1 MSDDNLLLVPL
12 NQYLVEYEVGGETC
26 FTEIDL
32 TILRAVSNEGIGDL
46 RHLGELLFLPQ
57 RLLIESLVGL
67 ARSGC
72 VSVNPVKGGFRA
84 TEHGRIVLQDPEK
97 HWPEKFAT
105 RQCRFL
111 VDQVCGQIAPS
122 RIVTYATTGALIA
135 SGDYDRYVRL
145 PRDLG
150 LDRIDIGQV
159 KAILSRGAN
168 EWIRWPGEPVLQQ
181 EVWLKLHVVEDRIHG
196 LPDGWR
202 SALAERVAAILERP
216 KLARQNPVVVTQTS
230 SQTTSANRGW
240 EVTPGTTGLV
250 FGRHRHS
257 ELLRKA
263 LADAQSQVLI
273 ASAFISSYVIQ
284 HDVEPLVV
292 DATRRGVRVD
302 LLWGYSAGTTDEE
315 RANTLAAL
323 QQLKRKCHGSNLLRF
338 NVEPS
343 GSHAKLLAWDSKEA
357 DLHVCIGSFN
367 WLSVPAGSQA
377 TDERL
382 LEASVVTTNAGLA
395 SDACTTIAGL
405 WGEAESASAGTSD
418 LWHRTASELERH
430 AARLVI
436 AANPISGDG
445 DEPLDMEEA
454 PATTAADSLEPTRG
468 EIRLIRDREHQVLL
482 RQLLQQ
488 GVRRV
493 AVVSHKVGGIASVRL
508 ATLPALQPAASTA
521 VQVRVVAGEVQ
532 ADADHL
538 MEELTTTIAA
548 AGGTLHMRSGLHAK
562 VLLVDDAVV
571 ISSFNFLSADA
582 RGRSADDREVGV
594 LIRSRELCDEV
605 SSWIDSVS

>member
-12 NQYLVEYEVGGETC
+12 NQYLVEYEVGGETY

-32 TILRAVSNEGIGDL
+32 TILRAVANEGIGDL
-46 RHLGELLFLPQ
+46 QHLGELLFLPQ

-72 VSVNPVKGGFRA
+72 VSVNPIKGGFRV
-84 TEHGRIVLQDPEK
+84 TEHGRIVLLDPEK

-111 VDQVCGQIAPS
+111 VDQVCGQIAAS
-122 RIVTYATTGALIA
+122 RSVTYATTGSLIKT
-135 SGDYDRYVRL
+135 GDYDRYVRL

-202 SALAERVAAILERP
+202 SALAEKMSAILERP
-216 KLARQNPVVVTQTS
+216 RLALQRTVVVTQES
-230 SQTTSANRGW
+230 SRTTSAKRGW
-240 EVTPGTTGLV
+240 KVTPGTTGVV
-250 FGRHRHS
+250 FGRHMHS

-263 LADAQSQVLI
+263 LLDAQSQVLI
-273 ASAFISSYVIQ
+273 ASAFISSHVIQ

-292 DATRRGVRVD
+292 DATKRGVRVD
-302 LLWGYSAGTTDEE
+302 LLWGYSAGATDEE

-377 TDERL
+377 TGERL
-382 LEASVVTTNAGLA
+382 LEASVLTTNAGLA
-395 SDACTTIAGL
+395 SDVCTTIAGL
-405 WGEAESASAGTSD
+405 WGEAESAGTGTSD
-418 LWHRTASELERH
+418 LWHRTASGLERH
-430 AARLVI
+430 AARLGI
-436 AANPISGDG
+436 AAYPMSGDS
-445 DEPLDMEEA
+445 DEPLDADEA
-454 PATTAADSLEPTRG
+454 LTPTAADSRETPRV
-468 EIRLIRDREHQVLL
+468 EIQLVRDREHQVLL
-482 RQLLQQ
+482 RQLLQE
-488 GVRRV
+488 GVRRI

-508 ATLPALQPAASTA
+508 ASLPILRPDVSSA
-521 VQVRVVAGEVQ
+521 VQVRVVAGEIQ

-538 MEELTTTIAA
+538 MDELTATIAA
-548 AGGTLHMRSGLHAK
+548 AGGTLHMQSGLHAK
-562 VLLVDDAVV
+562 VLLVDDSVI

-605 SSWIDSVS
+605 SRWIGSMS